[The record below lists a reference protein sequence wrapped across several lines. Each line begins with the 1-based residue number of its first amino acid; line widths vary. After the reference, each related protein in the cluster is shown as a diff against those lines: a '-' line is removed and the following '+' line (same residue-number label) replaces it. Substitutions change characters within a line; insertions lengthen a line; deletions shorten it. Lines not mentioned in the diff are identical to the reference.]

1 MPRAHSTAAREV
13 TRTPVRSQAPTVSP
27 RGLGKATAP
36 PGQPLPAER
45 VVIET
50 ARPAVECGNLP
61 AKATA
66 GLPLT
71 VSATCFAD
79 GHGLVMAWIGHGP
92 AHSPPHDGT
101 EGSAKHPSGP
111 ERHSAP
117 GWEEV
122 PMQPVGNDRFSAAF
136 TPPRVEA
143 WAYWVSAMPDDF
155 GTWLRDLRARV
166 GAGQDV
172 ALELEDGARMAERNA
187 ASLAPESRDRK
198 ALARL
203 AGRLRDGAA
212 PRANGWARQPRMMR
226 SS

>member
-13 TRTPVRSQAPTVSP
+13 TRMPVRSQAPAASP
-27 RGLGKATAP
+27 RGLAKATAP
-36 PGQPLPAER
+36 PAQPLPAER

-50 ARPAVECGNLP
+50 ARPAVECGTLP

-71 VSATCFAD
+71 VSATCFTD

-92 AHSPPHDGT
+92 ADSVPHGGA
-101 EGSAKHPSGP
+101 EGSANHSLGP
-111 ERHSAP
+111 ERHTAP

-122 PMQPVGNDRFSAAF
+122 PMQPAGNDRFSATF
-136 TPPRVEA
+136 TPPRVAA
-143 WAYWVSAMPDDF
+143 WAYWVSAMPDEF
-155 GTWLRDLRARV
+155 GTWLRDLRVRV

-187 ASLAPESRDRK
+187 AGLAPDSRDRQ

-203 AGRLRDGAA
+203 AGRLRDRAA
-212 PRANGWARQPRMMR
+212 PRPNGSAMR
-226 SS
+226 PGTMR